1 MMHPHALFLSYH
13 VGRDENPGNYPV
25 YHIRKMN
32 RMVYLGCSSTEKNRH
47 WPGKT
52 WTLQVPPTPGITSCK
67 IPLDMEVHMVLWI
80 FPWNKTIQLWRYLHD
95 YGTPAT
101 EDLSSGFTLAIGR
114 QKTRTLICCSC
125 SSVSSMA
132 RTIQGDVSANYR
144 YSIYIYTHIIDTRE
158 NQIDAE
164 NQNHLQMGGVN
175 PHLLAVY
182 RRVLVH
188 LSNFVVWTPTVIIG
202 NYPNFAAVIVYT
214 LQYIATNLLHLAYG

>member
-13 VGRDENPGNYPV
+13 VGRDENPGNYLV

-101 EDLSSGFTLAIGR
+101 EHLSSGFTLAIGR

-144 YSIYIYTHIIDTRE
+144 YSIYIYIYI
-158 NQIDAE
+158 
-164 NQNHLQMGGVN
+164 
-175 PHLLAVY
+175 
-182 RRVLVH
+182 
-188 LSNFVVWTPTVIIG
+188 
-202 NYPNFAAVIVYT
+202 YT
-214 LQYIATNLLHLAYG
+214 L

>member
-1 MMHPHALFLSYH
+1 MHGSFKWCIPMLCSFQTMW
-13 VGRDENPGNYPV
+13 V
-25 YHIRKMN
+25 
-32 RMVYLGCSSTEKNRH
+32 RMKILVIILYITSGKWKGWSTWDAHQLKKNRR
-47 WPGKT
+47 WPEKT

-101 EDLSSGFTLAIGR
+101 EHLSSGFTLAIGR

-144 YSIYIYTHIIDTRE
+144 YSIYIYIYIYHYISMHELGTELPQCRA
-158 NQIDAE
+158 Q
-164 NQNHLQMGGVN
+164 LQLYS
-175 PHLLAVY
+175 HWY
-182 RRVLVH
+182 
-188 LSNFVVWTPTVIIG
+188 
-202 NYPNFAAVIVYT
+202 
-214 LQYIATNLLHLAYG
+214 

>member
-13 VGRDENPGNYPV
+13 VGRDENPGNYLV

-101 EDLSSGFTLAIGR
+101 EHLSSGFTLAIGR

-144 YSIYIYTHIIDTRE
+144 YSIYTYIYISLYIYARTWDWTTTVSSPAAALFPLILMWFGALLTMNSTSTDYLQWSSTIKYCIKICID
-158 NQIDAE
+158 I
-164 NQNHLQMGGVN
+164 
-175 PHLLAVY
+175 
-182 RRVLVH
+182 
-188 LSNFVVWTPTVIIG
+188 F
-202 NYPNFAAVIVYT
+202 
-214 LQYIATNLLHLAYG
+214 